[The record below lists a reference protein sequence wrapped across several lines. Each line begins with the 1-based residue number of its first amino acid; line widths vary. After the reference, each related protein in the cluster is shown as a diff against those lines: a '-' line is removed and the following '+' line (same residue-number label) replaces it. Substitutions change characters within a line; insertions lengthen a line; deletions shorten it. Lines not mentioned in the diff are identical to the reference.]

1 MRTKSWSA
9 LCTSYMEYRYQI
21 LPLPECEPL
30 FSVPQVQIQ
39 VAFYIINMSCP
50 FPESPDYSHM
60 ILFLLSAPLV
70 TFVPPR
76 QPRPSSREAAQPFLN
91 SNLSHRLGPLLRP
104 QLHYATTPCPTTPC
118 YGRLHNLDSDPM
130 LHATE
135 VKFSSPVTSCCTTSA
150 GTYVVFPNTTYAH
163 APTFGHAAWASFR

>member
-1 MRTKSWSA
+1 MRTKSCSA

-39 VAFYIINMSCP
+39 VAFYIINMSSP

-104 QLHYATTPCPTTPC
+104 HYNSVSPQRPITAACIT
-118 YGRLHNLDSDPM
+118 LDSDPM

-163 APTFGHAAWASFR
+163 APTSGHAAWASFR

>member
-1 MRTKSWSA
+1 VRSVHPIWSTAQVPDIPIAGMRTLS
-9 LCTSYMEYRYQI
+9 
-21 LPLPECEPL
+21 
-30 FSVPQVQIQ
+30 SVSQVQIQ

-104 QLHYATTPCPTTPC
+104 QHHYATTLCPHDAC
-118 YGRLHNLDSDPM
+118 SGRLHNLDSDPM
-130 LHATE
+130 LHAAE
-135 VKFSSPVTSCCTTSA
+135 VKFSSPATSCCTTSA
-150 GTYVVFPNTTYAH
+150 GTHVVFPNTTYAH
-163 APTFGHAAWASFR
+163 APTSGHAAWASFK